1 MLRWLHSRG
10 ITSQKVRL
18 RPRRHD
24 GQEMQRWLSEEWPP
38 ILQRAAEE
46 AARIVLIDETGILM
60 RPLARKSLAPRGK
73 PLVMRYQSN
82 HRQKVSVQGA
92 LVLTPDASA
101 EAFRARMHVDS
112 YVDGQKTAEFLR
124 GLLREWD
131 GPLTVIWDGGNMH
144 KGPHVRAVLAEHPR
158 LKLERLP
165 PYCPDLNP
173 VEGVWG
179 WMKYSEMANFCP
191 RDLRHLT
198 SQVSTTLARTA
209 EKRTLLQNFTRHAGL
224 MAEPV
229 RGIAA

>member
-1 MLRWLHSRG
+1 M
-10 ITSQKVRL
+10 
-18 RPRRHD
+18 
-24 GQEMQRWLSEEWPP
+24 
-38 ILQRAAEE
+38 
-46 AARIVLIDETGILM
+46 
-60 RPLARKSLAPRGK
+60 
-73 PLVMRYQSN
+73 
-82 HRQKVSVQGA
+82 SVQGA
-92 LVLTPDASA
+92 LVLAPDAQA

-173 VEGVWG
+173 VEGIWG

-191 RDLRHLT
+191 RDLKHLT
-198 SQVSTTLARTA
+198 SKVSTTLVRTA
-209 EKRTLLQNFTRHAGL
+209 EKQTLLQNFTRHAGL
-224 MAEPV
+224 TAPAETV
-229 RGIAA
+229 RGLAT